1 MSGGGGGSEDEGIAA
16 FAGEDV
22 AAVGSGAPV
31 AGDIPAAPAFGE
43 GGLVI
48 DDLRAVAQ
56 ERVTGGVDEERADEE
71 PGNFAHEGPAVAAQA
86 VLIAD
91 DRGRGGAGAGQRERV
106 EDGSELRIDR
116 DDLDEAAGHPAD
128 VDGVGEIKCAGMIGP
143 DARALKTRAG
153 EDKGLAGG
161 RDPEFAENRA
171 ELIEFGAGKFEV
183 ADGEAGLETRD
194 GVVGRRCGVADGS
207 ALVVGLALGAGG
219 RGQKCGDSEEEG
231 KAKRVHGRAR
241 KSGPR
246 NPRNTQK
253 KGTEGSEKNR
263 SCPRITRM
271 GAKGGGTSETA

>member
-1 MSGGGGGSEDEGIAA
+1 
-16 FAGEDV
+16 
-22 AAVGSGAPV
+22 
-31 AGDIPAAPAFGE
+31 
-43 GGLVI
+43 
-48 DDLRAVAQ
+48 
-56 ERVTGGVDEERADEE
+56 
-71 PGNFAHEGPAVAAQA
+71 VAAQA

-91 DRGRGGAGAGQRERV
+91 DRWRGGAGAGQRERV

-194 GVVGRRCGVADGS
+194 GVVGRPLWS
-207 ALVVGLALGAGG
+207 
-219 RGQKCGDSEEEG
+219 
-231 KAKRVHGRAR
+231 
-241 KSGPR
+241 SG
-246 NPRNTQK
+246 
-253 KGTEGSEKNR
+253 
-263 SCPRITRM
+263 
-271 GAKGGGTSETA
+271 